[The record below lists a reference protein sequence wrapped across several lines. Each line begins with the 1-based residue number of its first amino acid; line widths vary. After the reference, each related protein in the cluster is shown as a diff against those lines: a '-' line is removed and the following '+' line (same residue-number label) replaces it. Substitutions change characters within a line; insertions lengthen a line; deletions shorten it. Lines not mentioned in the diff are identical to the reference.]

1 MKRCLLTVEFRD
13 YWHIG
18 SGRGQGKHLDAV
30 VDKDTEGLPFVPGRM
45 LKGLLRDAMRRLEAW
60 GNTGVASDDADVST
74 RELFGGEDAGLSTPT
89 RHDTSPG
96 FIFVGDAR
104 LPEDLRCWLSQTDQ
118 ISQRQSLYRQI
129 FSTAINEATGG
140 ARENSLRGIEVV
152 IPVTLSAHLEIQ
164 GKSPDAVITRIKRA
178 LPLIQAV
185 GAHRSRGLG
194 RAHLSLVEVA

>member
-1 MKRCLLTVEFRD
+1 MTRCLLTVEFRD

-45 LKGLLRDAMRRLEAW
+45 LKGLLRDALRRLEAW
-60 GNTGVASDDADVST
+60 GNTGVASDQAAVSVQ
-74 RELFGGEDAGLSTPT
+74 ELFGGPGGDISTAT

-96 FIFVGDAR
+96 LLFVGDAR
-104 LPEDLRCWLSQTDQ
+104 LPEELRRWLSHSDQ
-118 ISQRQSLYRQI
+118 AAQRQTLYRQI
-129 FSTAINEATGG
+129 FSTAIDETTGG
-140 ARENSLRGIEVV
+140 ARENSLRGVEVV
-152 IPVTLSAHLEIQ
+152 IPLTLSACLEVQ
-164 GKSPDAVITRIKRA
+164 GKAPEIAIRQIKRA

-194 RAHLSLVEVA
+194 RARLSLGELA